1 MAADP
6 QPTAYL
12 IAHVRDALA
21 HDHRV
26 AALDLS
32 VRIVGSDAFVSG
44 SVTTAARRDA
54 CGAVVRELLPEHT
67 VHNQL
72 VVLEPRVPSPPE
84 DVR

>member
-1 MAADP
+1 MP
-6 QPTAYL
+6 GSREPTAYL

-21 HDHRV
+21 HHPGV

-32 VRIVGSDAFVSG
+32 VRIVGQDAYVSG
-44 SVTTAARRDA
+44 SVTTVTRRDV
-54 CGAVVRELLPEHT
+54 CDAVVRELLPDHT

-72 VVLEPRVPSPPE
+72 VVLEPRVPSGAE